1 MSRYTDG
8 NYLLQNPG
16 WHAQD
21 ARWKLAHVLRAVKAP
36 GLSPRSVLDAGCGA
50 GALINHW
57 ALHNPEIRFTGCDIS
72 PQAISLAKQH
82 APENVNFL
90 CEAWADGTFDVALA
104 IAVVEHVPDME
115 RFLSELAQKAP
126 VLILHIP
133 LDLSFRTLIKPEIL
147 EGEYQTVGHIH
158 FFTARYLKR
167 LLKKRGWQILHAHY
181 TNKYVERP
189 PQLTGLK
196 SRIGMGIRLLA
207 HYLLPKS
214 CAAFWVG
221 GYSLMLAVKPKP

>member
-21 ARWKLAHVLRAVKAP
+21 ARWKLTHVLRAVKAAR
-36 GLSPRSVLDAGCGA
+36 LFPRSVLDAGCGA

-57 ALHNPEIRFTGCDIS
+57 AHHHPEMRFTGCDIS

-90 CEAWADGTFDVALA
+90 CEAWADGTFDAALA
-104 IAVVEHVPDME
+104 IDVIEHVLDME
-115 RFLSELAQKAP
+115 RFLGKLAQKAP
-126 VLILHIP
+126 VLILHVP

-147 EGEYQTVGHIH
+147 EEEYQTVGHIH
-158 FFTARYLKR
+158 FFTARYFKR

-189 PQLTGLK
+189 PKLVKLK
-196 SRIGMGIRLLA
+196 SRIGMCIRLLA
-207 HYLLPKS
+207 HYLLPRS
-214 CAAFWVG
+214 WVAFWVG
-221 GYSLMLAVKPKP
+221 GYSLMLVVKTK